1 MKKLFFIFASI
12 IVFTSCSLRSTT
24 VIKANESFVLGNN
37 PHGNFSVKLKN
48 TSKNSLEVWK
58 MHLEGGQH
66 SPKIVQPN
74 ETVTIKIDSESAM
87 RIQNKTANEASV
99 ELLVKGDT
107 NLSMGYKN

>member
-1 MKKLFFIFASI
+1 MKKLIFLFVSI
-12 IVFTSCSLRSTT
+12 LVTSCTLHSTT
-24 VIKANESFVLGNN
+24 YIKANESFVLGNN
-37 PHGNFSVKLKN
+37 KHGRFSVKLKN
-48 TSKNSLEVWK
+48 TSKNSLEIWK

-74 ETVTIKIDSESAM
+74 ETVHVKINSESAL
-87 RIQNKTANEASV
+87 RILNNTTSDATV